1 MVTKPETGAITFKGN
16 LDTFGENLDKLRK
29 AIDDFKLRL
38 RDSEPTTVSG
48 TSK

>member
-1 MVTKPETGAITFKGN
+1 MVVKPEAGAIICKAN

-29 AIDDFKLRL
+29 ALDDFKLRL